1 MTLKHFIERPVLA
14 SVISIVIVIAG
25 LIGLATLPV
34 EQYPDI
40 APPTVMVRASYPG
53 ASAETIQKS
62 VIVPLEQ
69 AINGVEDMTYMTS
82 SAAVG
87 SASVTVY
94 FRQGINAD
102 MAAVNVQNR
111 ISRATGQLPSEVTQI
126 GVTTMKRQTSMVKIF
141 SLYSPDDSY
150 DETFLSNYLKINIEP
165 RVLRIAGVGEA
176 FTLGAD
182 YSMRIWLKPDVMA
195 QYKLIPSDVTAALA
209 EQNIE
214 SATGT
219 LGENSQ
225 NTFQYTMKYRGRLMT
240 PEEFGEIVLLAQPDG
255 TILHLSKTAAHR
267 DIPVLGVNLGSLGF
281 MAELESKDLSRL
293 RDLCDGKYEIESH
306 MMLDVSV
313 QRDGRVIYSNLA
325 LNEALIARGNISR
338 VIRLQIFTEQ
348 GKLVDVAGDGVIVA
362 SPTGSTAYSLSAG
375 GPVVEPTARNFIV
388 SPICAHSVHANA
400 YVLSPERVITVQ
412 TEKNSY
418 KPVLL
423 SVDGGR
429 AFSLRSGDSIEV
441 RRSKFDTKLVRLSK
455 RSFCE
460 ILQKK
465 MLMGGTSNEE

>member
-1 MTLKHFIERPVLA
+1 MLRKVILCPNPYRDAQLRVAKEAKRVLDE
-14 SVISIVIVIAG
+14 VGCPNVVCLPFRNQEPPEGYG
-25 LIGLATLPV
+25 L
-34 EQYPDI
+34 
-40 APPTVMVRASYPG
+40 
-53 ASAETIQKS
+53 
-62 VIVPLEQ
+62 
-69 AINGVEDMTYMTS
+69 
-82 SAAVG
+82 
-87 SASVTVY
+87 
-94 FRQGINAD
+94 
-102 MAAVNVQNR
+102 
-111 ISRATGQLPSEVTQI
+111 
-126 GVTTMKRQTSMVKIF
+126 
-141 SLYSPDDSY
+141 
-150 DETFLSNYLKINIEP
+150 NIEP
-165 RVLRIAGVGEA
+165 LQQEIR
-176 FTLGAD
+176 GAD
-182 YSMRIWLKPDVMA
+182 MIIA
-195 QYKLIPSDVTAALA
+195 
-209 EQNIE
+209 
-214 SATGT
+214 
-219 LGENSQ
+219 
-225 NTFQYTMKYRGRLMT
+225 
-240 PEEFGEIVLLAQPDG
+240 FGGDG

-281 MAELESKDLSRL
+281 MAELESKDLLRL
-293 RDLCDGKYEIESH
+293 RDLCDGKYEIESL
-306 MMLDVSV
+306 MMLDVTV

>member
-1 MTLKHFIERPVLA
+1 
-14 SVISIVIVIAG
+14 
-25 LIGLATLPV
+25 
-34 EQYPDI
+34 
-40 APPTVMVRASYPG
+40 
-53 ASAETIQKS
+53 
-62 VIVPLEQ
+62 
-69 AINGVEDMTYMTS
+69 
-82 SAAVG
+82 
-87 SASVTVY
+87 
-94 FRQGINAD
+94 
-102 MAAVNVQNR
+102 
-111 ISRATGQLPSEVTQI
+111 
-126 GVTTMKRQTSMVKIF
+126 
-141 SLYSPDDSY
+141 
-150 DETFLSNYLKINIEP
+150 
-165 RVLRIAGVGEA
+165 
-176 FTLGAD
+176 
-182 YSMRIWLKPDVMA
+182 
-195 QYKLIPSDVTAALA
+195 
-209 EQNIE
+209 
-214 SATGT
+214 
-219 LGENSQ
+219 
-225 NTFQYTMKYRGRLMT
+225 
-240 PEEFGEIVLLAQPDG
+240 
-255 TILHLSKTAAHR
+255 
-267 DIPVLGVNLGSLGF
+267 
-281 MAELESKDLSRL
+281 
-293 RDLCDGKYEIESH
+293 

-388 SPICAHSVHANA
+388 SPICAHSVHGNA

>member
-1 MTLKHFIERPVLA
+1 MLRKVILCPNPYRDAQLRIAKEAKRVLDE
-14 SVISIVIVIAG
+14 VGCPNVVCLPFRNQEPPEGYG
-25 LIGLATLPV
+25 L
-34 EQYPDI
+34 
-40 APPTVMVRASYPG
+40 
-53 ASAETIQKS
+53 
-62 VIVPLEQ
+62 
-69 AINGVEDMTYMTS
+69 
-82 SAAVG
+82 
-87 SASVTVY
+87 
-94 FRQGINAD
+94 
-102 MAAVNVQNR
+102 
-111 ISRATGQLPSEVTQI
+111 
-126 GVTTMKRQTSMVKIF
+126 
-141 SLYSPDDSY
+141 
-150 DETFLSNYLKINIEP
+150 NIEP
-165 RVLRIAGVGEA
+165 LQQEIR
-176 FTLGAD
+176 GAD
-182 YSMRIWLKPDVMA
+182 MIIA
-195 QYKLIPSDVTAALA
+195 
-209 EQNIE
+209 
-214 SATGT
+214 
-219 LGENSQ
+219 
-225 NTFQYTMKYRGRLMT
+225 
-240 PEEFGEIVLLAQPDG
+240 FGGDG

-281 MAELESKDLSRL
+281 MAELESKELSQL

>member
-1 MTLKHFIERPVLA
+1 MLRKVILCPNPYRDAQLRVAKEAKRVLDE
-14 SVISIVIVIAG
+14 VGCPNVVCLPFRNQEPPEGYG
-25 LIGLATLPV
+25 L
-34 EQYPDI
+34 
-40 APPTVMVRASYPG
+40 
-53 ASAETIQKS
+53 
-62 VIVPLEQ
+62 
-69 AINGVEDMTYMTS
+69 
-82 SAAVG
+82 
-87 SASVTVY
+87 
-94 FRQGINAD
+94 
-102 MAAVNVQNR
+102 
-111 ISRATGQLPSEVTQI
+111 
-126 GVTTMKRQTSMVKIF
+126 
-141 SLYSPDDSY
+141 
-150 DETFLSNYLKINIEP
+150 NIEP
-165 RVLRIAGVGEA
+165 LQQEIR
-176 FTLGAD
+176 GAD
-182 YSMRIWLKPDVMA
+182 MIIA
-195 QYKLIPSDVTAALA
+195 
-209 EQNIE
+209 
-214 SATGT
+214 
-219 LGENSQ
+219 
-225 NTFQYTMKYRGRLMT
+225 
-240 PEEFGEIVLLAQPDG
+240 FGGDG

-281 MAELESKDLSRL
+281 MAELESKDLLRL

-348 GKLVDVAGDGVIVA
+348 GQLVDVAGDGVIVA

-441 RRSKFDTKLVRLSK
+441 RHSKFDTKLVRLSK

>member
-1 MTLKHFIERPVLA
+1 MLRKVILCPNPYRDAQLRVAKEAKRVLDE
-14 SVISIVIVIAG
+14 VGCPNVVCLPFRNQEPPEGYG
-25 LIGLATLPV
+25 L
-34 EQYPDI
+34 
-40 APPTVMVRASYPG
+40 
-53 ASAETIQKS
+53 
-62 VIVPLEQ
+62 
-69 AINGVEDMTYMTS
+69 
-82 SAAVG
+82 
-87 SASVTVY
+87 
-94 FRQGINAD
+94 
-102 MAAVNVQNR
+102 
-111 ISRATGQLPSEVTQI
+111 
-126 GVTTMKRQTSMVKIF
+126 
-141 SLYSPDDSY
+141 
-150 DETFLSNYLKINIEP
+150 NIEP
-165 RVLRIAGVGEA
+165 LQQEIR
-176 FTLGAD
+176 GAD
-182 YSMRIWLKPDVMA
+182 MIIA
-195 QYKLIPSDVTAALA
+195 
-209 EQNIE
+209 
-214 SATGT
+214 
-219 LGENSQ
+219 
-225 NTFQYTMKYRGRLMT
+225 
-240 PEEFGEIVLLAQPDG
+240 FGGDG

-281 MAELESKDLSRL
+281 MAELESKDLLRL

-362 SPTGSTAYSLSAG
+362 SPTGS
-375 GPVVEPTARNFIV
+375 TARNFIV

>member
-1 MTLKHFIERPVLA
+1 MLRKVILCPNPYRDAQLRVAKEAKRVLDE
-14 SVISIVIVIAG
+14 VGCPNVVCLPFRNQEPPEGYG
-25 LIGLATLPV
+25 L
-34 EQYPDI
+34 
-40 APPTVMVRASYPG
+40 
-53 ASAETIQKS
+53 
-62 VIVPLEQ
+62 
-69 AINGVEDMTYMTS
+69 
-82 SAAVG
+82 
-87 SASVTVY
+87 
-94 FRQGINAD
+94 
-102 MAAVNVQNR
+102 
-111 ISRATGQLPSEVTQI
+111 
-126 GVTTMKRQTSMVKIF
+126 
-141 SLYSPDDSY
+141 
-150 DETFLSNYLKINIEP
+150 NIEP
-165 RVLRIAGVGEA
+165 LQQEIR
-176 FTLGAD
+176 GAD
-182 YSMRIWLKPDVMA
+182 MIIA
-195 QYKLIPSDVTAALA
+195 
-209 EQNIE
+209 
-214 SATGT
+214 
-219 LGENSQ
+219 
-225 NTFQYTMKYRGRLMT
+225 
-240 PEEFGEIVLLAQPDG
+240 FGGDG

-281 MAELESKDLSRL
+281 MAELESKDLLRL
-293 RDLCDGKYEIESH
+293 RDLCDEKYEIESH